1 MQAKIVRMDNTS
13 PINTSGHP
21 GSLDPVGAVGDT
33 VIFGRLQE

>member
-13 PINTSGHP
+13 PINTSGH
-21 GSLDPVGAVGDT
+21 LDPVGAVGDT